1 MNSLSNNDSHLTFFT
16 DSGNHV
22 KVLHILNMLLY
33 CTYVSPSKALNVP
46 CKTFLLNA
54 GHQTGGTIDYQTL
67 GSQGKGVAVCQ
78 TPRFHTFQM
87 FKLNFI
93 SVVIHN
99 GSITPSLS

>member
-1 MNSLSNNDSHLTFFT
+1 MSKTLT
-16 DSGNHV
+16 
-22 KVLHILNMLLY
+22 
-33 CTYVSPSKALNVP
+33 VP

-99 GSITPSLS
+99 GSITPSLFKFEHIQGFSLHLLANKDSGKRKAFSV